1 MEAGQTPGLRNRA
14 ASEIER
20 EMTREHAIEQ
30 AGWPASGARQERVVV
45 RQWSPHWFPY
55 TLLAPSLLLLLAFL
69 VLPFFYLFY
78 WSTFD
83 YKIGVTNEFVGL
95 ENFRSLLGE
104 ERFRDN
110 VKYTLIYVVGNLLIS
125 VPVAYFGA
133 LLVTAGMRGSGLL
146 RTFLLIPWVLAPIV
160 TALMARTLLNPFDGP
175 VIDVIAFFN
184 GGEKI
189 YPTTTAN
196 GAMTV
201 LIAHAAWRSF
211 PLIMLLLAAG
221 MSSIDPQ
228 VYEAAQVDGAGRWQQ
243 FRRITLPL
251 TRAPLLAGVGAIAV
265 FSLHDAEGAFGLT
278 GGGPGTAT
286 EVMGVRILKEAFDS
300 GNIGRGAAIGVA
312 LVVVSVAFL
321 AALALL
327 LGRDRTK

>member
-1 MEAGQTPGLRNRA
+1 MATGAQTV
-14 ASEIER
+14 ER
-20 EMTREHAIEQ
+20 PTSRDD
-30 AGWPASGARQERVVV
+30 GRRQQPVAV
-45 RQWSPHWFPY
+45 RQWSPYWFPY
-55 TLLAPSLLLLLAFL
+55 SLLAPSLVLLLAFL

-83 YKIGVTNEFVGL
+83 YKIGVTDEFVGL
-95 ENFRSLLGE
+95 ENFTTLLGE
-104 ERFRDN
+104 ERFRNN
-110 VKYTLIYVVGNLLIS
+110 VKYTLMYVIGNLLIS

-133 LLVTAGMRGSGLL
+133 MLVTAGMRGGGLL

-160 TALMARTLLNPFDGP
+160 TALMAKTLLNPFDGP
-175 VIDVIAFFN
+175 LIDVIAFFN
-184 GGEKI
+184 GGETI
-189 YPTTTAN
+189 YPTTTAT
-196 GAMTV
+196 GAMAV

-221 MSSIDPQ
+221 MSAIDPQ

-278 GGGPGTAT
+278 GGGPGNAT
-286 EVMGVRILKEAFDS
+286 EVMGVRILKEAFAS
-300 GNIGRGAAIGVA
+300 GNIGRGATIGVA
-312 LVVVSVAFL
+312 LVVVSIAFL
-321 AALALL
+321 TALALL
-327 LGRDRTK
+327 LGRDKTK